1 MSATRS
7 QSVRLLDLLRS
18 QGEEGVGFWEA
29 VDIVGTTRLAA
40 RVKDLRDAGHDI
52 ETRWER
58 FGSPKAKRYARYVW
72 HPAMRL
78 WT

>member
-1 MSATRS
+1 MTRS
-7 QSVRLLDLLRS
+7 QSQRLLDLLRS

-52 ETRWER
+52 ETRWETT
-58 FGSPKAKRYARYVW
+58 PTKKRVARYVW
-72 HPAMRL
+72 HPMMRL
-78 WT
+78 GL

>member
-1 MSATRS
+1 MTRS
-7 QSVRLLDLLRS
+7 QSDRLLDLLRS

-52 ETRWER
+52 ETRWETAR
-58 FGSPKAKRYARYVW
+58 GTARGKRYARYCL
-72 HPAMRL
+72 HPEMRL
-78 WT
+78 GL